1 MTGLLREESPTL
13 DRLQEASRCHEGQA
27 LERFPGSLTLPC
39 PGPAQGHFSRLP
51 CFDRFASNA
60 DA

>member
-27 LERFPGSLTLPC
+27 LERFPGSLTPSLPRAC
-39 PGPAQGHFSRLP
+39 PRPFLAPALF
-51 CFDRFASNA
+51 
-60 DA
+60 